1 MMPLL
6 QFGSWQMAA
15 VPSADGSSRYTREDE
30 STEQQAGTQTDSVAE
45 PAK

>member
-1 MMPLL
+1 MIPLL

-15 VPSADGSSRYTREDE
+15 VPSAEGSSRYTKEE
-30 STEQQAGTQTDSVAE
+30 EATEQQAGTQTDSVAD